1 MKPIREAL
9 LLAHGGDETLISY
22 EQMKILF
29 AIFEYERGVAAENEE
44 VHISLEKREN
54 VGEKNLISPNIVF
67 K

>member
-29 AIFEYERGVAAENEE
+29 AIFEYERGLAAENEE
-44 VHISLEKREN
+44 VTFH
-54 VGEKNLISPNIVF
+54 
-67 K
+67 